1 MINLLALDEGER
13 ITSILPV
20 REYAEDQFIFMATAN
35 GTVKK
40 TPLTQ
45 FARPRSS
52 GLIALDLVE
61 GDHLVGTA
69 VTDGDSD
76 VMLFSSAGKAVR
88 FSEVD
93 VRAMGRTSRGV
104 RGIRLDSE
112 QAVISMVIPKLDG
125 KVLTVSENGF
135 GKRTLIT
142 EYATK
147 GRGGKGMIAMQC
159 SERNGPVIGVV
170 QVFDGDEIMM
180 ISDQGTLVRTRVDE
194 VSLSGRNTQG
204 VRVIRV
210 KTDEHVIGVER
221 IQEPEVVILEQDGS
235 TPDASGQAASDQ
247 ADSSQDG
254 SNEDDLSQDDKGQ
267 DIEGTTE

>member
-1 MINLLALDEGER
+1 
-13 ITSILPV
+13 
-20 REYAEDQFIFMATAN
+20 
-35 GTVKK
+35 
-40 TPLTQ
+40 
-45 FARPRSS
+45 
-52 GLIALDLVE
+52 
-61 GDHLVGTA
+61 
-69 VTDGDSD
+69 
-76 VMLFSSAGKAVR
+76 
-88 FSEVD
+88 
-93 VRAMGRTSRGV
+93 
-104 RGIRLDSE
+104 
-112 QAVISMVIPKLDG
+112 
-125 KVLTVSENGF
+125 
-135 GKRTLIT
+135 
-142 EYATK
+142 
-147 GRGGKGMIAMQC
+147 MQC